1 MDGGNLEVCIY
12 IYIYICI
19 CVYIYIYRDI
29 DVRGLGFRG
38 LGFRVEI
45 DMIHGIL
52 VESLGFRVWSLELTE
67 LSVGISGLFSRHRL
81 ASNTEPLKDQGYV
94 EIAVKGVLG
103 DLWYCT
109 T

>member
-1 MDGGNLEVCIY
+1 
-12 IYIYICI
+12 
-19 CVYIYIYRDI
+19 
-29 DVRGLGFRG
+29 
-38 LGFRVEI
+38 
-45 DMIHGIL
+45 MIHGIL
-52 VESLGFRVWSLELTE
+52 VESLGFRVWDLEW
-67 LSVGISGLFSRHRL
+67 SVCISGLCSRHRL